1 MFTSNKKNNDISNNT
16 LSPLIL
22 QTFGKK
28 ISESPEHI
36 KSPPPSNFSFKCKN
50 EKENI
55 PTSNSNGESISQKE
69 QHYPNNEQTT
79 TNHPISIHEFQE
91 INIPNTNR
99 GKYKL
104 LIPQKPI
111 LNKAPKTDRIRSAN
125 ISFSNL
131 CDKITVTTKTKVK
144 KIKSTEELELEKV
157 KLELEKLKQ
166 LKKINNLYLRKHKT
180 NKNMSNLN
188 NSMHVGHFCEIIPKP
203 FKLKTEEKFQ
213 NKKKDLSK
221 CYACKNQ
228 LLDKS
233 FDFNDNDCFSNKMN
247 YISLKKQGKV
257 TTANNSAIGKKIF
270 NKIHNV
276 SNENIIQ
283 VVPVK
288 IIRNPNK
295 KISLKKTKNGKCV
308 NNDENLNVLNYS
320 SFK

>member
-36 KSPPPSNFSFKCKN
+36 KSPPPSNFSFKCNN

-55 PTSNSNGESISQKE
+55 STSNGESISQHE
-69 QHYPNNEQTT
+69 QFRPNDEQIT
-79 TNHPISIHEFQE
+79 TNHPISIRDFQG

-99 GKYKL
+99 EKYKII
-104 LIPQKPI
+104 IPQKPI
-111 LNKAPKTDRIRSAN
+111 LTKAPKTDRIRSAN

-131 CDKITVTTKTKVK
+131 CDKITVTGKTKVK
-144 KIKSTEELELEKV
+144 KLKSTEELELEKV
-157 KLELEKLKQ
+157 KLEIEKLKQ

-308 NNDENLNVLNYS
+308 NNYENLNVLNYS